1 MATTVRLP
9 ITLLTPQ
16 ESANQG
22 NSYFTVTGLTAYD
35 AGHWELVNGKSG
47 SLFGIVHVPHNLNAT
62 PNASITVTC
71 AANATTGNVMLQVK
85 EQNIAAGASFNPASL
100 TAETEQTITV
110 PATAYQRF
118 DVRFPA
124 TSGNLQVT
132 PAADDVLIVQIFRD
146 GGNAS
151 DTLAVALWVVEATL
165 QVDLA

>member
-35 AGHWELVNGKSG
+35 AGHWELKNGASG
-47 SLFGIVHVPHNLNAT
+47 NVYGLVHVPHNLAAT
-62 PNASITVTC
+62 PNASLFVTC
-71 AANATTGNVMLQVK
+71 AANATTGNVMLQIK
-85 EQNIAAGASFNPASL
+85 EGSIAAGSSFNPATL

-118 DVRFPA
+118 DVHFPA
-124 TSGNLQVT
+124 TGTLAVT
-132 PAADDVLIVQIFRD
+132 PAADDVLLVQCFRD
-146 GGNAS
+146 GGNVS
-151 DTLAVALWVVEATL
+151 DTLAVALWIVEATL